1 MMEIPLWLGLAVAFC
16 TAAAAGFGASQWS
29 SARRIATL
37 GAQLDKADKARQ
49 LALVQTAQTRKQ
61 IERLQAE
68 LSAQQRDMAERI
80 RAAQQRVHQLLQVLA
95 QGDKPGEPRPE
106 VSVRSF
112 ADTQP
117 MEAVAKV

>member
-29 SARRIATL
+29 SARRVAAL
-37 GAQLDKADKARQ
+37 GAQLGKADKARQ

-68 LSAQQRDMAERI
+68 LSTQQRDMAERI
-80 RAAQQRVHQLLQVLA
+80 RAAQQRVDQLQQVLA
-95 QGDKPGEPRPE
+95 HGDNPGEQRPE
-106 VSVRSF
+106 VSVHSF

-117 MEAVAKV
+117 MEAAARV